1 MALAASVTWPDS
13 PGSPAHRPCQVA
25 LAACATWT
33 SLVYRRAMSRPA
45 LGPLAFAT
53 AAAVLGLMADTGPLF
68 PGLAALVV
76 AGLAL
81 HARSAQYIVVW
92 AVAPMLVWAT
102 YGDLAALAG
111 TLALACRRALRAAR
125 GARARTG
132 RDDAVIAGRITLA
145 AAMVLTASAL
155 LSFDL
160 LLR

>member
-1 MALAASVTWPDS
+1 
-13 PGSPAHRPCQVA
+13 
-25 LAACATWT
+25 
-33 SLVYRRAMSRPA
+33 MSRPA

-53 AAAVLGLMADTGPLF
+53 AVAMLGLLADTGPLF

-92 AVAPMLVWAT
+92 AIAPMLAWAT

-111 TLALACRRALRAAR
+111 TLALGVAALCALLAARERALDA
-125 GARARTG
+125 T
-132 RDDAVIAGRITLA
+132 DAVIAGRITLA

>member
-1 MALAASVTWPDS
+1 
-13 PGSPAHRPCQVA
+13 
-25 LAACATWT
+25 
-33 SLVYRRAMSRPA
+33 MSRPA

-92 AVAPMLVWAT
+92 AVAPMLAWAT

-111 TLALACRRALRAAR
+111 TLALGVAALCALLAARERALDA
-125 GARARTG
+125 T
-132 RDDAVIAGRITLA
+132 DAVIAGRITLA

>member
-1 MALAASVTWPDS
+1 MT
-13 PGSPAHRPCQVA
+13 
-25 LAACATWT
+25 
-33 SLVYRRAMSRPA
+33 RPA

-53 AAAVLGLMADTGPLF
+53 AAAVLGLLADTGPLF

-81 HARSAQYIVVW
+81 RARSAQYIVVW
-92 AVAPMLVWAT
+92 AVAPMLAWAT

-111 TLALACRRALRAAR
+111 TLALGVAALGALLAAR
-125 GARARTG
+125 ERAVDAT
-132 RDDAVIAGRITLA
+132 DAVIAGRITLA